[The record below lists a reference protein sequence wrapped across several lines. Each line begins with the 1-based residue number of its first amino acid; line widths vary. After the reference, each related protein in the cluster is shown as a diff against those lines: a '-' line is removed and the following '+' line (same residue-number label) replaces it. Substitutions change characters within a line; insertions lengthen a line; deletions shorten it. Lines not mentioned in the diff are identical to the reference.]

1 MTRFLIGMLLGVV
14 LASGILAFA
23 QEPSLTVKNGTLE
36 GWLVVRDDETLL
48 CEDPTVFIR
57 ARQIQCP

>member
-1 MTRFLIGMLLGVV
+1 MTRFLIGMLLGGF
-14 LASGILAFA
+14 LTSGILAFA
-23 QEPSLTVKNGTLE
+23 QESSYTVKNGTLD
-36 GWLVVRDDETLL
+36 GWAVVRDDETLL

>member
-1 MTRFLIGMLLGVV
+1 MRFLIGMLLGVV
-14 LASGILAFA
+14 LATGFLAFA
-23 QEPSLTVKNGTLE
+23 QESSLPVENGALE
-36 GWLVVRDDETLL
+36 GWTVVRDDETLL

>member
-1 MTRFLIGMLLGVV
+1 MTRFLIGMLVGLI
-14 LASGILAFA
+14 LASGLLALA

-36 GWLVVRDDETLL
+36 GWIVVRDAESIL